1 MESDLE
7 MNSHL
12 NSSPQRSKNRTD
24 FVGGGGEKNKK
35 QNKTKFERNEED

>member
-24 FVGGGGEKNKK
+24 FVGGGRKIKNKTR
-35 QNKTKFERNEED
+35 QNLKETKRIR

>member
-24 FVGGGGEKNKK
+24 FVGGGNKK

>member
-1 MESDLE
+1 MRRIVMESDLE

-24 FVGGGGEKNKK
+24 FVCVAGGGGERRENNKK
-35 QNKTKFERNEED
+35 